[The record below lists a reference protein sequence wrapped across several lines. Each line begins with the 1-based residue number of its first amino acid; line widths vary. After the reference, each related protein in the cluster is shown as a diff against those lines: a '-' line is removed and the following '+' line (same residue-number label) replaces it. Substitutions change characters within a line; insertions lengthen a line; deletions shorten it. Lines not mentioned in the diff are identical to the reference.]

1 MAIEK
6 TFRMLQVEL
15 GKLREALEA
24 LSTTVDEDRPVPNAI
39 AVTARLGDSVLAVR
53 GAIEEARA
61 AAVQAV
67 QAAMHPIDT
76 ERARRA
82 LAACQEQFH
91 RFASQ
96 FVSDLTSY
104 ESIEDLMS
112 VARERGRHWERW
124 VSVVRQ
130 GLDQCRVLADQVRDA
145 LFLCWQE
152 LAERLGTGSVSVQNT
167 TIGQQITVPEH
178 EFSDSETGEFARRGI
193 P

>member
-6 TFRMLQVEL
+6 TFRTLQVEL

-24 LSTTVDEDRPVPNAI
+24 LSTTVDEDRPTPDAI
-39 AVTARLGDSVLAVR
+39 AVTARLGDSVLAIR
-53 GAIEEARA
+53 GTIEDARA
-61 AAVQAV
+61 AAAQAV
-67 QAAMHPIDT
+67 QAVTHPMDT

-91 RFASQ
+91 RFAGQ
-96 FVSDLTSY
+96 FFSDLTSY
-104 ESIEDLMS
+104 DSIEDLMS
-112 VARERGRHWERW
+112 VSRERGHHWERW

-130 GLDQCRVLADQVRDA
+130 SLDQCRVLADEVRDA

-152 LAERLGTGSVSVQNT
+152 LAEKLGTGSVSVQNT
-167 TIGQQITVPEH
+167 TIGQQITLPEH
-178 EFSDSETGEFARRGI
+178 EPEESQTGEFARRGI

>member
-6 TFRMLQVEL
+6 TFRALQVEL

-24 LSTTVDEDRPVPNAI
+24 LGTTIDEDRPAPNAV
-39 AVTARLGDSVLAVR
+39 AVTARLGDSVLAIR

-61 AAVQAV
+61 AAAQAV
-67 QAAMHPIDT
+67 QSATHPMDT

-82 LAACQEQFH
+82 LAGCQEQFH
-91 RFASQ
+91 RFVSQ
-96 FVSDLTSY
+96 FVSDLMSY
-104 ESIEDLMS
+104 ENLEDLMS

-152 LAERLGTGSVSVQNT
+152 LAEKLGTASVSVQNT
-167 TIGQQITVPEH
+167 TIGQQITLPEN
-178 EFSDSETGEFARRGI
+178 EFNESERGEFARHEI